1 MRRYGVLLPLLSLPL
16 AASAQ
21 EDAWRVSVV
30 PYVWGASLEGDAR
43 LGPLPSVSV
52 HQSFSDTLEH
62 LDMAAMAII
71 DVRRGRWGLLS
82 DLTWVD
88 TSETAQVPRLGIDAE
103 LSTRVATGSLM
114 AQYRFIDDPMFRMD
128 AVGGARYWQLRGDVT
143 VPALGRS
150 AEISRDWVDP
160 VLGLRAAWAWG
171 GRHGIT
177 VWALGSAGDE
187 VRWDLMVS
195 YGVRLTEHGWLR
207 LGYRSLSLREV
218 SRGADVDLTLAGP
231 GLGLEWRY

>member
-1 MRRYGVLLPLLSLPL
+1 MLLQWLPL
-16 AASAQ
+16 AAFAQ

-30 PYVWGASLEGDAR
+30 PYVWGASLEGDAQ

-52 HQSFSDTLEH
+52 HNSFNDTLSH

-71 DVRRGRWGLLS
+71 DMRRGRWGLLS

-88 TSETAQVPRLGIDAE
+88 TSETAQVPRVGIDAE
-103 LSTRVATGSLM
+103 LSTRVATASLM
-114 AQYRFIDDPMFRMD
+114 AQYRFIDDRVFRMD

-143 VPALGRS
+143 VPALVRS
-150 AEISRDWVDP
+150 ADLSRDWVDP
-160 VLGLRAAWAWG
+160 LLGVRAAWAWG

-177 VWALGSAGDE
+177 VWALGSAGDA
-187 VRWDLMVS
+187 VTWDLMAS
-195 YGVRLTEHGWLR
+195 YGVRITDHGWLR
-207 LGYRSLSLREV
+207 VGYRSLSLREV
-218 SRGADVDLTLAGP
+218 SRGVDLDLTLAGP